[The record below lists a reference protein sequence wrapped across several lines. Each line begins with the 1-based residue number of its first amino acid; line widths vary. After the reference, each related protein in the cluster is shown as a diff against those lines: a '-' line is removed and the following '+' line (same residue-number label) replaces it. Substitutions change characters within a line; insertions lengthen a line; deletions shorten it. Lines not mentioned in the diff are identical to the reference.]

1 MRDRFSGLEDEEL
14 WAMAR
19 AGHERAERALVTR
32 YRGFVAARARSYYL
46 NGAERD
52 DLLQEGLIGLTKAI
66 RDYVPERGMP
76 FGRFAHLCVSR
87 QIISA
92 VRTATRQKHQ
102 PMAAYAT
109 LSGGPEGEAPLEPAA
124 SSACDPNAELLE
136 RDGIEWIKAM
146 LKQHLSGFEKDVLTL
161 YLRGRTYREIADSLA
176 RTPKAIDNAL
186 SRIKEKG
193 RALELASGL

>member
-1 MRDRFSGLEDEEL
+1 
-14 WAMAR
+14 
-19 AGHERAERALVTR
+19 
-32 YRGFVAARARSYYL
+32 
-46 NGAERD
+46 
-52 DLLQEGLIGLTKAI
+52 
-66 RDYVPERGMP
+66 MP

-102 PMAAYAT
+102 PMAGYAS
-109 LSGGPEGEAPLEPAA
+109 LSEGDGASAAPRLGH
-124 SSACDPNAELLE
+124 DPNAALLE

-146 LKQHLSGFEKDVLTL
+146 LKEHLSGFEKEVLTL
-161 YLRGRTYREIADSLA
+161 YLRGRTYREIASALA

-193 RALELASGL
+193 RALELANGL

>member
-1 MRDRFSGLEDEEL
+1 MRDRYRGLEDEPLWEL
-14 WAMAR
+14 AH
-19 AGHERAERALVTR
+19 AGDAKAVRSLVTR

-66 RDYVPERGMP
+66 RDYTPDRGMP

-102 PMAAYAT
+102 PMAGYAS
-109 LSGGPEGEAPLEPAA
+109 LSEGDAAPAGGPGLGH
-124 SSACDPNAELLE
+124 DPNAALLE

-146 LKQHLSGFEKDVLTL
+146 LKEHLSGFEKDVLTL
-161 YLRGRTYREIADSLA
+161 YLRGRTYREIAAALA

-193 RALELASGL
+193 RALELVNGL